1 MTEPEVSH
9 VSENPAAPD
18 PLDLPAGLLADV
30 LSALVLDV
38 PDRALQLLDDAE
50 LDAELRVRLRDAV
63 QAAASTAGRAEAL
76 GDQLRSRGRWLDP
89 DVIECYRVA
98 FYTGPDWEAQLDNP
112 LFARFAAKR
121 AGLPYDKWPHY
132 FDIYR
137 RTLAPYVGAP
147 VRVLEIGVFHGG
159 GLDQLRAL
167 LGPQAV
173 LVGMDVDP
181 AAEAACAG
189 RFDVAVGDQGDPEFL
204 RSVVER
210 FGPFDVIIDDGGH
223 TMAQQITSIECL
235 FPTLNDGGVYLV
247 EDTHTSYWEPFL
259 DADQTFME
267 WAKAR
272 LDDINGYHFRTEAEL
287 GVWTASVTAIHVY
300 DSIVVLD
307 KGRHQPPFCEVAG
320 SGSFVY
326 GDRITESVLLSY
338 RASLDTRTQ
347 ELQQARDF
355 AGAALSDRQQA
366 VDFGLAADELR
377 SQLSAEVE
385 QLRAEL
391 AAERE
396 RAAEDRARLAAE
408 ANLAEAERQRA
419 LVSAEIAGK
428 QLEEVRGS
436 ASWRLGQRVKRL
448 RRRP

>member
-1 MTEPEVSH
+1 MSD
-9 VSENPAAPD
+9 NAPD
-18 PLDLPAGLLADV
+18 SRDLPAGLLADV
-30 LSALVLDV
+30 LAALVLDV
-38 PDRALQLLDDAE
+38 PARAVELLDAAD
-50 LDAELRVRLRDAV
+50 LDDDLRARLRAAVLNGDAP
-63 QAAASTAGRAEAL
+63 AARAEAM

-98 FYTGPDWEAQLDNP
+98 FYTGDDWEAQLDNP

-137 RTLAPYVGAP
+137 RTLAPYVGTPA
-147 VRVLEIGVFHGG
+147 RVLEIGVFHGG

-173 LVGMDVDP
+173 LIGMDIDP

-189 RFDVAVGDQGDPEFL
+189 RFDVAVGDQSDPGFL
-204 RSVVER
+204 RSVVQR

-223 TMAQQITSIECL
+223 TMAQQITSIESL

-247 EDTHTSYWEPFL
+247 EDTHTSYWEPFQ
-259 DADQTFME
+259 DAEHTFMD

-272 LDDINGYHFRTEAEL
+272 LDDINGYHFETDAQL
-287 GVWTASVTAIHVY
+287 GVWTTSVTGIHVY

-326 GDRITESVLLSY
+326 ADRISETALLSY
-338 RASLDTRTQ
+338 RAALDTRTA
-347 ELQQARDF
+347 EKRNADEF
-355 AGAALSDRQQA
+355 ATAALRDREQA
-366 VDFGLAADELR
+366 VEFGLAADELL
-377 SQLSAEVE
+377 QGLSAELE
-385 QLRAEL
+385 RAES
-391 AAERE
+391 ERE
-396 RAAEDRARLAAE
+396 RAAEAQARLVAE
-408 ANLAEAERQRA
+408 ANLAAAERQRA
-419 LVSAEIAGK
+419 LVAAEIARK
-428 QLEEVRGS
+428 QLEEVQGS
-436 ASWRLGQRVKRL
+436 TSWRLAQRLKRFGG
-448 RRRP
+448 RRG

>member
-1 MTEPEVSH
+1 MSH
-9 VSENPAAPD
+9 VSDNAPSD

-30 LSALVLDV
+30 LAAIVLDV
-38 PDRALQLLDDAE
+38 PQRAVDLIDAAE
-50 LDAELRVRLRDAV
+50 LDDDLRGRLRAAV
-63 QAAASTAGRAEAL
+63 QEANSAADRAERM

-98 FYTGPDWEAQLDNP
+98 FYTGDDWEAELDNP

-121 AGLPYDKWPHY
+121 AGLPFDKWPHY

-189 RFDVAVGDQGDPEFL
+189 RFDVAVGDQSDPEFL

-235 FPTLNDGGVYLV
+235 FPTVNDGGVYLV
-247 EDTHTSYWEPFL
+247 EDTHTSYWEPFQ
-259 DADQTFME
+259 DADETFMD

-287 GVWTASVTAIHVY
+287 GTWTTSVTGIHVY

-326 GDRITESVLLSY
+326 GDRISETALLSY

-347 ELQQARDF
+347 ELRQAQDF
-355 AGAALSDRQQA
+355 ADAALADRQQA

-377 SQLSAEVE
+377 TQLSAEVE
-385 QLRAEL
+385 QLRAQLEV
-391 AAERE
+391 ERE
-396 RAAEDRARLAAE
+396 RAAEDRARLTAE
-408 ANLAEAERQRA
+408 ASLAEAERQRA

-428 QLEEVRGS
+428 QLEQVRGS
-436 ASWRLGQRVKRL
+436 ASWRLAQRVKGL
-448 RRRP
+448 RSRS